1 MLSLY
6 TIDGCSKCHK
16 VKNRLKALSIP
27 FTENN
32 ILQNKS
38 YAIELQKLNG
48 EIITPALRIDNTFYT
63 GCHLLQVLKE
73 ENVNEL
79 KNYPSS

>member
-38 YAIELQKLNG
+38 YAIELQELNG
-48 EIITPALRIDNTFYT
+48 EIVVPALRIDNAVYT
-63 GCHLLQVLKE
+63 DSKLIQILTD
-73 ENVNEL
+73 ENHNEL
-79 KNYPSS
+79 RKYTN